1 MIDTEML
8 KLESDVEFQLQIHTL
23 RSRQYEKYVRETPNI
38 NDQVSVY
45 LREELRKS
53 WFEYQVAMKK
63 LSDYSIQIY
72 KGGKYESN

>member
-1 MIDTEML
+1 MDTEML
-8 KLESDVEFQLQIHTL
+8 KLESDVEFQLQIHAL
-23 RSRQYEKYVRETPNI
+23 RSRQYEQYVRGIPNI
-38 NDQVSVY
+38 NDPVSVY

-53 WFEYQVAMKK
+53 WFEYQVAMRK